1 MWQHKQEER
10 ELKRT
15 EGDIVKNQRAVRQTL
30 RDYENAITK
39 KRMEEEKKLNTGLE
53 KYTKLQRE
61 QTHKKED
68 IFKQRTERGIIKLQQ
83 NKSLGR
89 KVALKSSDIARKYHT
104 KLSDLEL
111 KRIEVMRLSQ
121 EFENKMR
128 QKEEEQYK
136 LKAELAELAIALNM
150 ETQKGRVHKFEAE
163 RDRRK
168 EIATRINEDLTTD
181 QSVESKLAK
190 SEGDTKAAEMNK
202 RKLSADMLL
211 TRSHLSIKQR
221 DEQRHLTDT
230 QMRLA
235 DNSNVQRQLNEAAF
249 HAEMDLKARQ
259 IDQKVEAH
267 NTRRVSQ
274 LQTSMKHKKE
284 KEESQQRELEEKF
297 RRRQAEEQRK
307 QHEDSLKFF
316 KKMVSKGEDLEQ
328 MLYGKVRNCEYNRQ
342 KQEQNVRRIQQALS
356 DLRKK
361 NASKVKEEI
370 AECFQLEKDLEQ
382 KLLKEKAELDKVHA
396 EREESYFRLQK
407 HRQILREDKH
417 NLVEHEKEHT
427 RLIRIGSRSDSYLT
441 D

>member
-1 MWQHKQEER
+1 MVLTDLPFERSSLIHNRYSLLRRPDSAPVPIGEDSGKKKTSKEYAAFLKEHERKAGLDGFVDSNKYSHSYMVKKDKDKERARSSSENRASVVHLKARVEKDKKDYDRRIKIIEDHMWQHKQEER

-68 IFKQRTERGIIKLQQ
+68 ILKQRTEKGIIKLQQ

-89 KVALKSSDIARKYHT
+89 KVTLKSSDIARKYHT

-128 QKEEEQYK
+128 QKEEEQYR

-150 ETQKGRVHKFEAE
+150 ESQKGRVFKYDA
-163 RDRRK
+163 DRESRK
-168 EIATRINEDLTTD
+168 EKVTRINEDLTTD

-190 SEGDTKAAEMNK
+190 SEGDTKTAELNK

-259 IDQKVEAH
+259 IDQKVEVVSH
-267 NTRRVSQ
+267 NAWALF
-274 LQTSMKHKKE
+274 LQVLYHLNHK
-284 KEESQQRELEEKF
+284 
-297 RRRQAEEQRK
+297 
-307 QHEDSLKFF
+307 
-316 KKMVSKGEDLEQ
+316 
-328 MLYGKVRNCEYNRQ
+328 Y
-342 KQEQNVRRIQQALS
+342 
-356 DLRKK
+356 
-361 NASKVKEEI
+361 
-370 AECFQLEKDLEQ
+370 
-382 KLLKEKAELDKVHA
+382 
-396 EREESYFRLQK
+396 
-407 HRQILREDKH
+407 
-417 NLVEHEKEHT
+417 T
-427 RLIRIGSRSDSYLT
+427 RLKQISSCLVPLKSLT
-441 D
+441 